1 MQDSQPQ
8 PTEEALFQR
17 LAQGDL
23 SNGVVARW
31 QFLLKQ
37 SIANDIFH
45 LLLERGE
52 MSEADI
58 AAALGRKTSVV
69 HEEIGYL
76 IRRAIIH
83 YKYHATS
90 HQLRQDAVEEYQ
102 RLLRSPELIDTTP
115 MYLRIFKL
123 LQARGEMYQEE
134 IARSLETTVAFVK
147 KGVATLEEIGVI
159 DQEQKQ
165 VSFGKLFYKL
175 RPNATE
181 QYQQW
186 LASQQSGDSQP

>member
-1 MQDSQPQ
+1 MTDNQPQ
-8 PTEEALFQR
+8 PTEAALLQR

-37 SIANDIFH
+37 SVANNIFH

-58 AAALGRKTSVV
+58 AAALRRATSVAWR
-69 HEEIGYL
+69 EIGYL
-76 IRRAIIH
+76 KRRAIVD
-83 YKYHATS
+83 YKRLEGPHR
-90 HQLRQDAVEEYQ
+90 LLPDAVEEYQ
-102 RLLRSPELIDTTP
+102 RLLRSPELIDTRP
-115 MYLRIFKL
+115 MHLKIFEL

-134 IARSLETTVAFVK
+134 IARSLKTTVAFVK
-147 KGVATLEEIGVI
+147 KGAATLEEIGII

-165 VSFGKLFYKL
+165 VSFGKLFYRL

-181 QYQQW
+181 RYQQW
-186 LASQQSGDSQP
+186 LASQQPDEPQP